1 MADLLNV
8 NTGPER
14 VEVIPVPIGTV
25 QVAGAATAITAFI
38 IYSNLPGAPTDT
50 VIQINSLSDFVASF
64 GTDANAGEGYWSVKG
79 FYDNA
84 GTGAPAL
91 IVNASPSSPSGSLV
105 TFTMASDQVRNP
117 AGDGAVAFPGMSTAA
132 EGGAGYVVDDN
143 FVMNDNILQ
152 GSMIIQR
159 ASSLGSVTVSSVVGN
174 ALTGSGFLSIG
185 AETGDIIYDGT
196 SNYLL
201 TNVISDTEATVDR
214 NGFNSGTVYI
224 YGSSTAII
232 LGNIH
237 VASGTSS
244 WAPAAP
250 ATSSGAGFLIYDDPS
265 TPPQAINSL
274 VENMLVAG
282 SLQKQILNNYIVAG
296 ATVQFPNSTPTN
308 FTYNPGTGVVT
319 YSSAVTLTGVVVGS
333 VFRDGA
339 GIDYAITNVN
349 SGAYQVTIVNN
360 KTGATPASINTTAGA
375 NAGGS
380 IRDGAT
386 YVNFVDTTFNLGTSV
401 NIAVYQPAVE
411 IETSAALFNGSAATY
426 FVVTPE
432 ISESDYIGTAANGKG
447 LNALNPQ
454 DQVDLICIP
463 GVDAVSVKIALLNY
477 VSVQRDD
484 CFALLAVPSY
494 VTSSSTDALV
504 AQINIVSIT
513 NGSSSSILHLLS
525 GTNLSQVKPNMVV
538 EIGGAL
544 YPILNVDQAD
554 YELEVSSPSI
564 SQTGAATVNLPSAVT
579 FVNTLVNTPAVY
591 AAWYFND
598 VIVDNGNG
606 GQVVVDPVGHVAG
619 VMARIDANT
628 LIGGVSHA
636 PAGIQ
641 FAQLAGTIGLALNL
655 SERLDGYPLRSNF
668 INRITSFT
676 GSGRVIFGG
685 YTAGGNS
692 VTPDEQLIQVM
703 RSILFIKNSLEP
715 GLRGFIWENFSPVT
729 QQKVADAITNFM
741 TANIYL
747 CPQGLPQAQQFQVIE
762 VTPTQTEL
770 NEGLLRVRLQ
780 VAFNTAVRFIEID
793 LEFPLP
799 LSS

>member
-14 VEVIPVPIGTV
+14 VEVIPVPIGSV
-25 QVAGAATAITAFI
+25 QVPGASTSITAFVI
-38 IYSNLPGAPTDT
+38 HSTLVGAPTDT
-50 VIQINSLSDFVASF
+50 IIQINSLDDFVASF
-64 GTDANAGEGYWSVKG
+64 GTDANAGEGYWAVKG

-84 GTGAPAL
+84 GSGAPAL
-91 IVNASPSSPSGSLV
+91 IINASPSSPSGSLV
-105 TFTMASDQVRNP
+105 TFTMASGLVRDP
-117 AGDGAVAFPGMSTAA
+117 SDDDDVAFPGMSTSA
-132 EGGAGYVVDDN
+132 EGGAGFVVDDN

-152 GSMIIQR
+152 GSMIVQR
-159 ASSLGSVTVSSVVGN
+159 ATSLGSVVVSSVVAN
-174 ALTGSGFLSIG
+174 ALTGSGFLSIN
-185 AETGDIIYDGT
+185 AQVGDFINDG
-196 SNYLL
+196 SNDYLL
-201 TNVISDTEATVDR
+201 TSVLSDTQATVDR
-214 NGFNSGTVYI
+214 NGFASGTRTVYS
-224 YGSSTAII
+224 SSTAII

-244 WAPAAP
+244 WAPGTP
-250 ATSSGAGFLIYDDPS
+250 ATSSSAGSITHDDPS
-265 TPPQAINSL
+265 NPPQARGSL
-274 VENMLVAG
+274 IENMLVAG
-282 SLQKQILNNYIVAG
+282 SLQKQILSNYIVAG
-296 ATVQFPNSTPTN
+296 STIQFANSTPTN
-308 FTYNPGTGVVT
+308 FTYDPTTGIVQYASSVV
-319 YSSAVTLTGVVVGS
+319 LTSVAIGS

-339 GIDYAITNVN
+339 GTDYEITNVN
-349 SGAYQVTIVNN
+349 GGSNNVTIVDHI
-360 KTGATPASINTTAGA
+360 TGLFPASINTTAGA

-386 YVNFVDTTFNLGTSV
+386 LINFVDTTFNLGDSV
-401 NIAVYQPAVE
+401 NITIFKPAVE
-411 IETSAALFNGSAATY
+411 IETSATFNGSAASY
-426 FVVTPE
+426 FIVVPLL
-432 ISESDYIGTAANGKG
+432 ISDDYIGTAANGKG
-447 LNALNPQ
+447 LHALDPQ

-463 GVDAVSVKIALLNY
+463 SIDDVSVKAALLDY
-477 VSVQRDD
+477 VTTQRDD
-484 CFALLAVPSY
+484 CFALLAIPSY
-494 VTSSSTDALV
+494 ITKSSIDSLI

-513 NGSSSSILHLLS
+513 NGSATSILHLLS
-525 GTNLSQVKPNMVV
+525 GTNLSQVRPNMVV

-544 YPILNVDQAD
+544 YTILNVDQID
-554 YELEVSSPSI
+554 YELEVNSPSI
-564 SQTGAATVNLPSAVT
+564 SSTGAATVNLPSAVT
-579 FVNTLVNTPAVY
+579 FVNTLVNSPSTH

-619 VMARIDANT
+619 TMARIDANI

-655 SERLDGYPLRSNF
+655 SERLDGYPLRTNF
-668 INRITSFT
+668 INRITSFE

-692 VTPDEQLIQVM
+692 VTPDEQLIQVI

-715 GLRGFIWENFSPVT
+715 GLRGFIWENQDPST
-729 QQKVADAITNFM
+729 QQKVATGISNFM

-747 CPQGLPQAQQFQVIE
+747 CPQGLPQSQQFQVIE
-762 VTPTQTEL
+762 VTPTQIEL

-780 VAFNTAVRFIEID
+780 VRFNTAVRFIEID

-799 LSS
+799 LAS